1 MIDFP
6 TVDFTDFHEQV
17 LPQLLESG
25 NGALAAADVDDVAPV
40 GFVLPDG
47 RGYSYR
53 AAGGTIEIAPGT
65 DEARTVVELSEQAF
79 SDLAQQIRSVPGLLF
94 EDELTFRSGDFD
106 RLVRW
111 EPALRAMYA
120 GRPIYDPETADLT
133 DRHGDPLDLEQAFS
147 LDDPHEEIS
156 YFFTRAGFVV
166 LRGVFDNAEIDGLN
180 TEVDRLA
187 AGARPGDERS
197 WWAKRGDE
205 EVLCRLVY
213 VGDGSPAIRE
223 LDDDPRVRDIVALS
237 GYDLVNVPD
246 RMEGQ
251 SVVIKV
257 PGATAGLADLP
268 WHQDCGLGGHPIMC
282 PAIGIGIQ
290 LDRATPE
297 SGQLH
302 FLAGSQG
309 MTCHQ
314 FTDDDLVDLPHVAVS
329 TEPGD
334 VTLHTADVMHAA
346 PPPARHGHG
355 RRTLYTSRFS
365 PEIEKYIGPGEAYND
380 RVRNRRADGQAE
392 HVNEIVGN

>member
-6 TVDFTDFHEQV
+6 AVGFTDFHERT
-17 LPQLLESG
+17 LPQLLASG
-25 NGALAAADVDDVAPV
+25 NGVLAAADVDGAAPI

-47 RGYSYR
+47 RGYSYV
-53 AAGGTIEIAPGT
+53 ASNGTIEILAGT
-65 DEARTVVELSEQAF
+65 DRARTVVELSEQAF
-79 SDLAQQIRSVPGLLF
+79 SDLAQQIRSAPGLLF
-94 EDELTFRSGDFD
+94 EDELTFRSGEFD

-120 GRPIYDPETADLT
+120 GRPIYDAAAVDLT
-133 DRHGDPLDLEQAFS
+133 DRRGDPLALERSFT
-147 LDDPHEEIS
+147 LDDPHDEIAH
-156 YFFTRAGFVV
+156 FFSRAGFVV
-166 LRGVFDNAEIDGLN
+166 LRDVFEPPEISELN
-180 TEVDRLA
+180 VEIDRLA
-187 AGARPGDERS
+187 ALARPGDGRS
-197 WWAKRGDE
+197 WWAMRGDE

-213 VGDGSPAIRE
+213 VGDGSSRIRD
-223 LDDDPRVRDIVALS
+223 LDDDSRVADIVALS

-268 WHQDCGLGGHPIMC
+268 WHQDCGLGGHPVLC
-282 PAIGIGIQ
+282 PAIGIGVQ

-314 FTDDDLVDLPHVAVS
+314 FSDDDLVDLPHVAVS
-329 TEPGD
+329 TGPGD

-346 PPPARHGHG
+346 PPPAPDGRG

-380 RVRNRRADGQAE
+380 RVRNRRDDGQAE
-392 HVNEIVGN
+392 HVDQIVG